1 MLAEITGLPA
11 GVSLGA
17 DRTRL
22 RRLLGDHDAFRRVG
36 SALLSDQFATAG
48 LMLNYDSAD
57 RVTSIDAVQPLDL
70 RLRGVELLDRPYGAV
85 VEELT
90 ACGFTIEDDDVGG
103 LVVGSG
109 VYIYN
114 GASDERDEPTE
125 VVTLYPV
132 DWHPERNAHGV
143 WEGVG
148 DVGPLAAHR
157 VVARVGTDR
166 ISLDEDR
173 QHLRERLGRCY
184 HSVPEDGWHAAQDR
198 YVEHGLTLGFDPA
211 DRLVTIVI
219 DGPAEAQYDDIPLLR
234 RPSQE
239 VAADLTAAGVL
250 LVEREAE
257 YWAPELNIAIWTAR
271 SDRTL
276 PVSAVVIGR
285 LPYKT

>member
-1 MLAEITGLPA
+1 MGDARRSDAWHHVRVLAEITGLPA
-11 GVSLGA
+11 EVSLGA

-22 RRLLGDHDAFRRVG
+22 RRLLGDHDAFRRVS

-70 RLRGVELLDRPYGAV
+70 RLHGVELLDRPYGAV

-125 VVTLYPV
+125 AVTLYPV
-132 DWHPERNAHGV
+132 DWHPERNAPGV
-143 WEGVG
+143 WEGARV
-148 DVGPLAAHR
+148 VAPLAAHR
-157 VVARVGTDR
+157 VVAGGGTDR

-173 QHLRERLGRCY
+173 Q
-184 HSVPEDGWHAAQDR
+184 
-198 YVEHGLTLGFDPA
+198 
-211 DRLVTIVI
+211 
-219 DGPAEAQYDDIPLLR
+219 
-234 RPSQE
+234 QE

-285 LPYKT
+285 LPY